1 MEGIVIKSTGSWYIV
16 LDPQDNKYNCRLR
29 GKFKL
34 EGFKVTNPIAV
45 GDKVDFIVEEVA
57 ENTGI
62 ITAITK
68 RENYIIRKSPHKTG
82 HGHII
87 ASNIDQAILVATLIF
102 PKTSLGFIDR
112 FLVSAEAYRIPAMII
127 FNKADLYDEDILA
140 YFQDLSQLY
149 QKLGYQTLL
158 ISAEQE
164 SGLQAVKTL
173 LKGKTSLLTGH
184 SGVGKST
191 LLNKLVPGGVQKV
204 SEISDFAQKGTHTT
218 TFAEMFKVEQDTYLI
233 DTPGIKE
240 WGLIDIDE
248 EELSHFFPELRDLMG
263 KCKFH
268 NCTHTHEPGC
278 EIMEAFDNG
287 TVSASRYESYLSMFE
302 GDDNRR

>member
-16 LDPQDNKYNCRLR
+16 LDANDQKYNCRLR

-45 GDKVDFIVEEVA
+45 GDKVEFIVEDVA
-57 ENTGI
+57 EGTGI
-62 ITAITK
+62 ITGIIQ

-112 FLVSAEAYRIPAMII
+112 FLVSAEAYRIPAIII
-127 FNKADLYDEDILA
+127 FNKSDLYDKEILQ
-140 YFQDLSQLY
+140 YYQHLSHLY
-149 QKLGYQTLL
+149 GMLGYKTLI
-158 ISAEQE
+158 ISAEKE
-164 SGLQAVKTL
+164 TGLQEVKAL

-191 LLNKLVPGGVQKV
+191 LLNKLVPGGIQKV
-204 SEISDFAQKGTHTT
+204 AEVSDFAQKGTHTT
-218 TFAEMFKVEQDTYLI
+218 TFAEMFKVEKDTYLI

-240 WGLIDIDE
+240 WGLIDIEE

-263 KCKFH
+263 KCKFS

-278 EIMEAFDNG
+278 EIMEAFNKG
-287 TVSASRYESYLSMFE
+287 TVAASRYESYLSMLE